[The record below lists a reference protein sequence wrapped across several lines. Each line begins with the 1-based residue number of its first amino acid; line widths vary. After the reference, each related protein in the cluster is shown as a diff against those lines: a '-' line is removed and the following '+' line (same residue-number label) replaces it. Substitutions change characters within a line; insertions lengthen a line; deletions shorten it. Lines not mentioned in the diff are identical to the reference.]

1 MNVLDIVQNSISAG
15 ASLIGIEVAEDTEKD
30 RLAIVIED
38 NGRGMTEEQVRA
50 VTDPFYTTRTTR
62 RVGLGVP
69 FFKMA
74 AEMTGGGLRIESQP
88 GKGTR
93 LTAEFVLSSID
104 CMPLG
109 DMNGTLKTLIQ
120 MNPNLDFVFR
130 RKKNAEIHTLDTRE
144 LREILG
150 DVPLNDPEV
159 MEWITGNL
167 EEFI

>member
-109 DMNGTLKTLIQ
+109 DMNGTIKTLIQ

-130 RKKNAEIHTLDTRE
+130 REKNAEIHTLDTRE

>member
-109 DMNGTLKTLIQ
+109 DMNGTIKTLIQ

>member
-109 DMNGTLKTLIQ
+109 DMNGTTKTLIQ

>member
-69 FFKMA
+69 FFQMA

-109 DMNGTLKTLIQ
+109 DMNGTIKTLIQ

>member
-30 RLAIVIED
+30 RLTIVIED

-109 DMNGTLKTLIQ
+109 DMNGTIKTLIQ
-120 MNPNLDFVFR
+120 MNSNLDFVFR
-130 RKKNAEIHTLDTRE
+130 REKNAEIHTLDTRE

>member
-1 MNVLDIVQNSISAG
+1 MDVLDIVQNSISAG

-109 DMNGTLKTLIQ
+109 DMNGTIKTLIQ
-120 MNPNLDFVFR
+120 MNPNLNFVFR

>member
-30 RLAIVIED
+30 RLTIVIED

-109 DMNGTLKTLIQ
+109 DMNGTIKTLIQ